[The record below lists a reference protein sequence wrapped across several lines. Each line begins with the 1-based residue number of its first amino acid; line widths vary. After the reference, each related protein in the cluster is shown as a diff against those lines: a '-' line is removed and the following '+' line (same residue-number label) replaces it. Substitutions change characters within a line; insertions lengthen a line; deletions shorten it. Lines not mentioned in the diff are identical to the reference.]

1 MSVGAITAGEA
12 YVSVTCDN
20 SGLVAGL
27 REASS
32 AITSTARKIA
42 SMEDDLT
49 VNVGVEGV
57 DALEKSL
64 RRVESAV
71 GDVVKEVKESAA
83 SATVFATGFF
93 PAIKNAISSATQA
106 LGEFGDAFDK
116 MSGRTG
122 ISTETLSEYA
132 HAAAMCGADISNVEG
147 ALKGMSRYL
156 DDAAIKGGDA
166 KAAFDRLGL
175 SATELLVASPERQF
189 ETIAAAIARIEEPTE
204 RAALAMK
211 IFGDDGQ
218 KLLPLFSS
226 GADGL
231 QAMKEEA
238 RTLGVSLSGEAAA
251 GGAAFVDATTRLQT
265 AVHGAGLAFA
275 ELFAP
280 ALTSI
285 ANGLS
290 KVVSKIATFA
300 RECPVLSGGI
310 ALVVGAFG
318 ALATAATTWNVV
330 GAAVGSSL
338 TALGKTFGLLK
349 VAAVAS
355 CKGIATALS
364 LLSAHPV
371 LAVVAAIGTAVVALK
386 GYQAVRD
393 AALGR
398 NAWGDEAAQALEAG
412 NAMREQDEG
421 RLARLQELAEKQE
434 LTKTEIAE
442 AVSLAAE
449 LKSRYG
455 DVGVEVDALTGKIK
469 IASGAQAELNK
480 RMLEARRKETQ
491 AALDEAKANGADG
504 VIERKI
510 AEEEVG
516 WDEALIGKKRGQSWS
531 DWAFK
536 DWSWH
541 DSTADAKVAI
551 ASGDKNYQA
560 KVAAAKAKNAA
571 EIEKLEAELA
581 GFDAVLNAPE
591 GAASAPGTSG
601 GSSGEASGVAAADG
615 KIAEFLE
622 ASAER
627 VEDADLSPFDRK
639 RDEIRDRGEALKDE
653 MRKALDPDGV
663 VDWSNADSI
672 WNFLSSRPDG
682 AAQIEAFN
690 ARSAQIDAATNA
702 ELAGVDEEER
712 KKANEDA
719 AKAAQ
724 EAAKKEE
731 AALKSVADFEARRA
745 EEGKTNAEK
754 RIDAIRKETA
764 EYKAQL
770 QTLLDLEKAKP
781 EGKRDAAKVAELEG
795 KIASVDAGGK
805 EREGAVLAE
814 AQEAYFEKF
823 ATPFEKYEKAQTELT
838 QALDALRTAQKSG
851 DKATLAA
858 AYERL
863 GVAREKYESAESA
876 VAQKESA
883 AESAAFSP
891 AERVA
896 DGIAAKIE
904 TGSVGTFS
912 AFQAEALAAGY
923 DRKLYEQSRRQTRLL
938 ENIERKTGVAT
949 FS

>member
-27 REASS
+27 QEASAS
-32 AITSTARKIA
+32 IMSTARKIA

-238 RTLGVSLSGEAAA
+238 RALGVSLSGEAAA

-364 LLSAHPV
+364 FLSAHPV

-398 NAWGDEAAQALEAG
+398 NAWSDEAAQALEAG

-421 RLARLQELAEKQE
+421 RLQRLQELAEKQE

-491 AALDEAKANGADG
+491 AALDEAQANGADG

-531 DWAFK
+531 EYFT
-536 DWSWH
+536 SFERYG
-541 DSTADAKVAI
+541 STADAKVAI
-551 ASGDKNYQA
+551 ASGDANFQKQ
-560 KVAAAKAKNAA
+560 VAAAKAKNAA

-581 GFDAVLNAPE
+581 GLDAVLNAPE
-591 GAASAPGTSG
+591 GAASAPATSG
-601 GSSGEASGVAAADG
+601 GSSGEASGVAAVDG

-672 WNFLSSRPDG
+672 WNFFAARPNG
-682 AAQIEAFN
+682 GSEFEAFGT
-690 ARSAQIDAATNA
+690 RLAQIDAATNA
-702 ELAGVDEEER
+702 ELVGVDEEER

-724 EAAKKEE
+724 EAARQEE

-764 EYKAQL
+764 EYKTQL

-805 EREGAVLAE
+805 EREGAVLSE
-814 AQEAYFEKF
+814 AQDAYFEKF

>member
-1 MSVGAITAGEA
+1 
-12 YVSVTCDN
+12 
-20 SGLVAGL
+20 
-27 REASS
+27 
-32 AITSTARKIA
+32 
-42 SMEDDLT
+42 
-49 VNVGVEGV
+49 
-57 DALEKSL
+57 
-64 RRVESAV
+64 
-71 GDVVKEVKESAA
+71 
-83 SATVFATGFF
+83 
-93 PAIKNAISSATQA
+93 
-106 LGEFGDAFDK
+106 
-116 MSGRTG
+116 
-122 ISTETLSEYA
+122 
-132 HAAAMCGADISNVEG
+132 
-147 ALKGMSRYL
+147 
-156 DDAAIKGGDA
+156 
-166 KAAFDRLGL
+166 DRLGL
-175 SATELLVASPERQF
+175 SATELLIASPERQF

-238 RTLGVSLSGEAAA
+238 RALGVSLSGEAAA

-265 AVHGAGLAFA
+265 AVRGAGLAFG

-280 ALTSI
+280 LITET
-285 ANGLS
+285 ANRLAAAVGAMS
-290 KVVSKIATFA
+290 RFA
-300 RECPVLSGGI
+300 RECPILSGAI
-310 ALVVGAFG
+310 ATAVGAFG
-318 ALATAATTWNVV
+318 ALSAAITTWKVV
-330 GAAVGSSL
+330 APTLILSLAALSKAF
-338 TALGKTFGLLK
+338 ALLQT
-349 VAAVAS
+349 AAVAS
-355 CKGIATALS
+355 CRGIQVALTA
-364 LLSAHPV
+364 LSAHPV
-371 LAVVAAIGTAVVALK
+371 AAVALAVGTLCAAVAAYQTAK
-386 GYQAVRD
+386 S
-393 AALGR
+393 AALSGPS
-398 NAWGDEAAQALEAG
+398 WSDEAAQALEAG

-480 RMLEARRKETQ
+480 RMLEAKRRATQ

-531 DWAFK
+531 EYFTSFEWYG
-536 DWSWH
+536 
-541 DSTADAKVAI
+541 STADAKVAI
-551 ASGDKNYQA
+551 ASGDANFQKQ
-560 KVAAAKAKNAA
+560 VAAAKAKNAA

-581 GFDAVLNAPE
+581 GLDAVLDATVD
-591 GAASAPGTSG
+591 AASAPGASG
-601 GSSGEASGVAAADG
+601 GSSGEASGVAAVDG

-639 RDEIRDRGEALKDE
+639 RDEIRNRGEALKDE

-663 VDWSNADSI
+663 VDWSNGDSI

-682 AAQIEAFN
+682 AAQLQAFN
-690 ARSAQIDAATNA
+690 DRTAQIDAATNA

-731 AALKSVADFEARRA
+731 AALQKVADFEARRA
-745 EEGKTNAEK
+745 EEGKSNAEK

-764 EYKAQL
+764 EYKTQL

-781 EGKRDAAKVAELEG
+781 DGERDAKKVAELEG
-795 KIASVDAGGK
+795 MIAGADAAGK

-823 ATPFEKYEKAQTELT
+823 ATPFEKFAKAQEEFRAASREL
-838 QALDALRTAQKSG
+838 REAQESG
-851 DKATLAA
+851 DERRFAA
-858 AYERL
+858 ALEKQ
-863 GVAREKYESAESA
+863 GAARSKFESAESA
-876 VAQKESA
+876 ISRAVGTAQAGATK
-883 AESAAFSP
+883 P
-891 AERVA
+891 
-896 DGIAAKIE
+896 I
-904 TGSVGTFS
+904 VGTFS
-912 AFQAEALAAGY
+912 AYQAAADVYGAAN
-923 DRKLYEQSRRQTRLL
+923 DWEKKAFEESKEQTRLL
-938 ENIERKTGVAT
+938 REIKQKGGAVAT
-949 FS
+949 FAQ

>member
-12 YVSVTCDN
+12 YVSITCDN
-20 SGLVAGL
+20 SELVAGL
-27 REASS
+27 RESS
-32 AITSTARKIA
+32 ASIQATARNVA
-42 SMEDDLT
+42 TMEDALI

-57 DALEKSL
+57 GALE
-64 RRVESAV
+64 SALTRIE
-71 GDVVKEVKESAA
+71 GAVKRTGTEMAA
-83 SATVFATGFF
+83 SFAIAAEAAGSAFQKAKTAVLNAATAF
-93 PAIKNAISSATQA
+93 
-106 LGEFGDAFDK
+106 GEFGDSFDK
-116 MSGRTG
+116 MAGRTG

-156 DDAAIKGGDA
+156 DDAATKGGDA
-166 KAAFDRLGL
+166 KAAFDRLAL

-238 RTLGVSLSGEAAA
+238 RALGVSLSGDAAASAAAYVDASTRLKTAVQGVGLAFSELFTPAITDAANRLAKAFSVVSSFARNFSRLTTVLATA
-251 GGAAFVDATTRLQT
+251 GGAFV
-265 AVHGAGLAFA
+265 
-275 ELFAP
+275 
-280 ALTSI
+280 ALT
-285 ANGLS
+285 
-290 KVVSKIATFA
+290 
-300 RECPVLSGGI
+300 GG
-310 ALVVGAFG
+310 AYAWVVGAGFVSKTLG
-318 ALATAATTWNVV
+318 DLRKAFALLQT
-330 GAAVGSSL
+330 
-338 TALGKTFGLLK
+338 
-349 VAAVAS
+349 AAVAS

-364 LLSAHPV
+364 FLSAHPV

-398 NAWGDEAAQALEAG
+398 NAWSDEAAQALEAG
-412 NAMREQDEG
+412 NAMREQDEQ

-455 DVGVEVDALTGKIK
+455 DVGIEVDALTGKIK
-469 IASGAQAELNK
+469 IAAGAQAELNK
-480 RMLEARRKETQ
+480 RMLETRRKETE
-491 AALDEAKANGADG
+491 AALAEAKANGADG

-516 WDEALIGKKRGQSWS
+516 WDEVLIGKKRGETWGEYFTSFES
-531 DWAFK
+531 
-536 DWSWH
+536 H
-541 DSTADAKVAI
+541 GSTADAKVAI
-551 ASGDKNYQA
+551 ASGDENFQKQ
-560 KVAAAKAKNAA
+560 VAAAKAKNAA

-581 GFDAVLNAPE
+581 GLDAVLNAPE

-601 GSSGEASGVAAADG
+601 GSSGEASGVAAVDG

-682 AAQIEAFN
+682 AAQLQAFN
-690 ARSAQIDAATNA
+690 DRAAQIDAATNA
-702 ELAGVDEEER
+702 ELAGIDEEER

-724 EAAKKEE
+724 EAARQEE

-781 EGKRDAAKVAELEG
+781 DGERDAAKVAELEG

-805 EREGAVLAE
+805 EREGAVLQE

-851 DKATLAA
+851 DEATLAA

-876 VAQKESA
+876 VAQEESA

>member
-27 REASS
+27 REAS
-32 AITSTARKIA
+32 ATITSTARKIA

-57 DALEKSL
+57 DWLEKSL

-71 GDVVKEVKESAA
+71 KDVAKEVEESSA
-83 SATVFATGFF
+83 SATLFAAGFF
-93 PAIKNAISSATQA
+93 GGLKSLVASTTKA
-106 LGEFGDAFDK
+106 LGEFGSAFAK
-116 MSGRTG
+116 MELRTG
-122 ISTETLSEYA
+122 VSATTLSEYA
-132 HAAAMCGADISNVEG
+132 YAAELAGAEISNVEG
-147 ALKGMSRYL
+147 AIKGMQSYL
-156 DDAAIKGGDA
+156 TDAASGGADA
-166 KAAFDRLGL
+166 AEKFARLGL
-175 SATELLVASPERQF
+175 SVESLARLSPEAQF
-189 ETIAAAIARIEEPTE
+189 EAISLAIAGVVDPTE
-204 RAALAMK
+204 RAALAMAV
-211 IFGDDGQ
+211 FGDDGQ
-218 KLLPLFSS
+218 ALLPMFAE
-226 GADGL
+226 GVVGL
-231 QAMKEEA
+231 QAMREEA
-238 RTLGVSLSGEAAA
+238 RAFGVSALDEATA
-251 GGAAFVDATTRLQT
+251 GAEEFTAATTRLRT
-265 AVHGAGLAFA
+265 AVRGAGLAFA
-275 ELFAP
+275 EVWTPAITGFANWLADMVAWVSNASRQFP
-280 ALTSI
+280 ALT
-285 ANGLS
+285 G
-290 KVVSKIATFA
+290 VATGA
-300 RECPVLSGGI
+300 AA
-310 ALVVGAFG
+310 ALG
-318 ALATAATTWNVV
+318 ALGAGVTACNVV
-330 GAAVGSSL
+330 APTFCSSL
-338 TALGKTFGLLK
+338 AAMRT
-349 VAAVAS
+349 AAVAS
-355 CKGIATALS
+355 CKGIATALTF
-364 LLSAHPV
+364 LSAHPV
-371 LAVVAAIGTAVVALK
+371 VAVVAAIGAATA
-386 GYQAVRD
+386 AVGLYLATRD
-393 AALGR
+393 DGLGKK
-398 NAWGDEAAQALEAG
+398 WSDEAAQALEAG

-455 DVGVEVDALTGKIK
+455 DVGIEVDALTGKIK

-480 RMLEARRKETQ
+480 RMLEAKRKETQ

-536 DWSWH
+536 DWSRY

-551 ASGDKNYQA
+551 ASGDENFQKQ
-560 KVAAAKAKNAA
+560 VAAAEAKNAA
-571 EIEKLEAELA
+571 EIERLEAELA
-581 GFDAVLNAPE
+581 GLDAVLDAPVD
-591 GAASAPGTSG
+591 AASAPGTSG
-601 GSSGEASGVAAADG
+601 GSSGEASGVAAVDG

-639 RDEIRDRGEALKDE
+639 RDEIRNRGEALKDE

-663 VDWSNADSI
+663 VDWSNGDSI

-682 AAQIEAFN
+682 AAQLQAFN
-690 ARSAQIDAATNA
+690 DRTAQIDAATNA

-731 AALKSVADFEARRA
+731 AALQKVADFEARRA
-745 EEGKTNAEK
+745 EEGKTNVEK

-764 EYKAQL
+764 EYKTQL

-781 EGKRDAAKVAELEG
+781 DGERDAAKVAELEE
-795 KIASVDAGGK
+795 KIAGADAAGK

-823 ATPFEKYEKAQTELT
+823 ASPFEKFAKAQEEFRAASREL
-838 QALDALRTAQKSG
+838 REAQESG
-851 DKATLAA
+851 DERRFAA
-858 AYERL
+858 ALEKQ
-863 GVAREKYESAESA
+863 GAARSKFESAESA
-876 VAQKESA
+876 ISQAVGTAQAGATK
-883 AESAAFSP
+883 P
-891 AERVA
+891 
-896 DGIAAKIE
+896 I
-904 TGSVGTFS
+904 VGTFS
-912 AFQAEALAAGY
+912 AYQAAADVYGAANDLEKKALDEA
-923 DRKLYEQSRRQTRLL
+923 KEQTRLL
-938 ENIERKTGVAT
+938 REIKQKGGAVAT
-949 FS
+949 FA

>member
-27 REASS
+27 QEAS
-32 AITSTARKIA
+32 ATIASTARKIA

-49 VNVGVEGV
+49 VSVGVEGV
-57 DALEKSL
+57 DWLEKSL
-64 RRVESAV
+64 RRVESATKKIA
-71 GDVVKEVKESAA
+71 DEVRESSA
-83 SATVFATGFF
+83 SATLFAAGFF
-93 PAIKNAISSATQA
+93 SGIKNLVAATSKA
-106 LGEFGDAFDK
+106 LGEFGDSFDK
-116 MSGRTG
+116 MAGRTG
-122 ISTETLSEYA
+122 LSTETLSEYA

-156 DDAAIKGGDA
+156 DDAATKGGDA

-175 SATELLVASPERQF
+175 SATELLIASPERQF

-231 QAMKEEA
+231 QAMKEDA
-238 RTLGVSLSGEAAA
+238 RALGVSLSGEAAA

-265 AVHGAGLAFA
+265 AVRGAGLAFG

-280 ALTSI
+280 LITET
-285 ANGLS
+285 ANRLAAAVGA
-290 KVVSKIATFA
+290 VSRFA
-300 RECPVLSGGI
+300 RECPYLSGAI
-310 ALVVGAFG
+310 ATAVGAFG
-318 ALATAATTWNVV
+318 ALSAAITTWKVV
-330 GAAVGSSL
+330 APTLFSSL
-338 TALGKTFGLLK
+338 AALSKAFALLRT
-349 VAAVAS
+349 AAVAS
-355 CKGIATALS
+355 CRGIQVALTA
-364 LLSAHPV
+364 LSAHPV
-371 LAVVAAIGTAVVALK
+371 AAVALAVGTLCAAVAAYQTAK
-386 GYQAVRD
+386 S
-393 AALGR
+393 AALSGPS
-398 NAWGDEAAQALEAG
+398 WSDEAAQALEAG

-455 DVGVEVDALTGKIK
+455 DVGIEVDALTGKIK

-480 RMLEARRKETQ
+480 RMLEARRKETE
-491 AALDEAKANGADG
+491 AALAEAKANGADG

-551 ASGDKNYQA
+551 ARGDENFQK
-560 KVAAAKAKNAA
+560 KVAAAEAKNAA

-581 GFDAVLNAPE
+581 GLDAVLNAPE

-601 GSSGEASGVAAADG
+601 GSGSDAATNPLGGAVDEYVAAAQEEVD
-615 KIAEFLE
+615 
-622 ASAER
+622 
-627 VEDADLSPFDRK
+627 DAKLSPLEK
-639 RDEIRDRGEALKDE
+639 KIDEIRDKGEALKDE
-653 MRKALDPDGV
+653 LRKALAPDL
-663 VDWSNADSI
+663 DWTNADAVAA
-672 WNFLSSRPDG
+672 WWETNPDAAGTFLDES
-682 AAQIEAFN
+682 
-690 ARSAQIDAATNA
+690 ARIDAATEA
-702 ELAGVDEEER
+702 RVQTARDEDAAATQ

-724 EAAKKEE
+724 EAARQEK
-731 AALKSVADFEARRA
+731 AALKSVADFEAKRA

-764 EYKAQL
+764 EYKKQL
-770 QTLLDLEKAKP
+770 QVLLDLEKAKP
-781 EGKRDAAKVAELEG
+781 EGERDAAKVAELEG
-795 KIASVDAGGK
+795 KIAGVDATGK
-805 EREGAVLAE
+805 EREGAVLQE
-814 AQEAYFEKF
+814 AQDAYFEKF
-823 ATPFEKYEKAQTELT
+823 ATPFEKYEKAQAELT

-851 DKATLAA
+851 DEATLAA

-863 GVAREKYESAESA
+863 GVAREKYESTESA
-876 VAQKESA
+876 VAQEESA

>member
-1 MSVGAITAGEA
+1 MRN
-12 YVSVTCDN
+12 D
-20 SGLVAGL
+20 
-27 REASS
+27 R
-32 AITSTARKIA
+32 
-42 SMEDDLT
+42 
-49 VNVGVEGV
+49 
-57 DALEKSL
+57 
-64 RRVESAV
+64 
-71 GDVVKEVKESAA
+71 
-83 SATVFATGFF
+83 
-93 PAIKNAISSATQA
+93 
-106 LGEFGDAFDK
+106 
-116 MSGRTG
+116 
-122 ISTETLSEYA
+122 
-132 HAAAMCGADISNVEG
+132 
-147 ALKGMSRYL
+147 
-156 DDAAIKGGDA
+156 GGDRANRRADGARGARDENLWRRRA
-166 KAAFDRLGL
+166 KAPAAF
-175 SATELLVASPERQF
+175 QF
-189 ETIAAAIARIEEPTE
+189 RRG
-204 RAALAMK
+204 RAPSDE
-211 IFGDDGQ
+211 GG
-218 KLLPLFSS
+218 
-226 GADGL
+226 GAG
-231 QAMKEEA
+231 
-238 RTLGVSLSGEAAA
+238 LGVSLSGEAAA

-355 CKGIATALS
+355 CKVIATALS
-364 LLSAHPV
+364 FLSAHPV

-398 NAWGDEAAQALEAG
+398 NAWSDEAAQALEAG

-421 RLARLQELAEKQE
+421 RLQRLQELAEKQA

-442 AVSLAAE
+442 AVSLAAV

-491 AALDEAKANGADG
+491 AALDEARANAGDG

-551 ASGDKNYQA
+551 AEGDENYQR

-581 GFDAVLNAPE
+581 GLDAVLNAPVD
-591 GAASAPGTSG
+591 AASAPGTSG
-601 GSSGEASGVAAADG
+601 GSGGEASGVAAVDG

-639 RDEIRDRGEALKDE
+639 RDEIRDRGEALKYE

-682 AAQIEAFN
+682 AAQLQAFN
-690 ARSAQIDAATNA
+690 DRTAQIDAATNA
-702 ELAGVDEEER
+702 ELAVVDEEER

-719 AKAAQ
+719 TKAAQ
-724 EAAKKEE
+724 EATKKEE
-731 AALKSVADFEARRA
+731 AALQKVADFEAKRA
-745 EEGKTNAEK
+745 EEKKSNAEK

-764 EYKAQL
+764 EYQKQL
-770 QTLLDLEKAKP
+770 QVLFDLE
-781 EGKRDAAKVAELEG
+781 
-795 KIASVDAGGK
+795 
-805 EREGAVLAE
+805 
-814 AQEAYFEKF
+814 
-823 ATPFEKYEKAQTELT
+823 
-838 QALDALRTAQKSG
+838 
-851 DKATLAA
+851 
-858 AYERL
+858 
-863 GVAREKYESAESA
+863 
-876 VAQKESA
+876 
-883 AESAAFSP
+883 
-891 AERVA
+891 
-896 DGIAAKIE
+896 
-904 TGSVGTFS
+904 
-912 AFQAEALAAGY
+912 
-923 DRKLYEQSRRQTRLL
+923 
-938 ENIERKTGVAT
+938 
-949 FS
+949 

>member
-1 MSVGAITAGEA
+1 MSAGAITAGEA

-20 SGLVAGL
+20 AELVAGL
-27 REASS
+27 RESS
-32 AITSTARKIA
+32 ATIQTTARNVA
-42 SMEDDLT
+42 AMEDALT

-57 DALEKSL
+57 AALE
-64 RRVESAV
+64 SALTRIE
-71 GDVVKEVKESAA
+71 GAVKRTGTEMVAAFAIAAEAAGTAFRKIKTAVLNGA
-83 SATVFATGFF
+83 SAF
-93 PAIKNAISSATQA
+93 
-106 LGEFGDAFDK
+106 GEFGDSFEK
-116 MSGRTG
+116 MTGRTG
-122 ISTETLSEYA
+122 ISAATLSEYA

-147 ALKGMSRYL
+147 ALKGMSTYL
-156 DDAAIKGGDA
+156 DDAANGSADA
-166 KAAFDRLGL
+166 AETFARLGVD
-175 SATELLVASPERQF
+175 VAALTRLSPEARF
-189 ETIAAAIARIEEPTE
+189 EALAAAVAEVVDPTE

-238 RTLGVSLSGEAAA
+238 RELGVSLSDEAAT
-251 GGAAFVDATTRLQT
+251 GAAAYVDATTRLKT
-265 AVHGAGLAFA
+265 AVQGVGLAFS

-280 ALTSI
+280 AITFV
-285 ANGLS
+285 ANRLAEA
-290 KVVSKIATFA
+290 VAAVSSFA
-300 RECPVLSGGI
+300 RSCPALTGILATTGGAFT
-310 ALVVGAFG
+310 ALTAGAYGWVVGAGFVRKTLGDLRKALALLQTAAIAAGRAINVLWTSLRANPVAGTVLAIG
-318 ALATAATTWNVV
+318 AATAALGLYLATRDD
-330 GAAVGSSL
+330 G
-338 TALGKTFGLLK
+338 LGKK
-349 VAAVAS
+349 WS
-355 CKGIATALS
+355 
-364 LLSAHPV
+364 
-371 LAVVAAIGTAVVALK
+371 
-386 GYQAVRD
+386 
-393 AALGR
+393 
-398 NAWGDEAAQALEAG
+398 DEAAQALEAG

-455 DVGVEVDALTGKIK
+455 DVGIEVDALTGKIK

-480 RMLEARRKETQ
+480 RMLEAKRRETQ
-491 AALDEAKANGADG
+491 AALDEARANGADG

-536 DWSWH
+536 DWTRYG
-541 DSTADAKVAI
+541 STADMKVAI
-551 ASGDKNYQA
+551 ASGDENFQKQ
-560 KVAAAKAKNAA
+560 VAAAKAKNAA

-581 GFDAVLNAPE
+581 GLDAVLDAPVD
-591 GAASAPGTSG
+591 AASAPGTSG
-601 GSSGEASGVAAADG
+601 GSSGEASGVAAVDG

-682 AAQIEAFN
+682 AAQLQAFN
-690 ARSAQIDAATNA
+690 DRTAQIDAATNA

-731 AALKSVADFEARRA
+731 AALQKVADFEARRA
-745 EEGKTNAEK
+745 EEGKSNAEK

-764 EYKAQL
+764 EYKTQL

-781 EGKRDAAKVAELEG
+781 DGERDAKKVAELEG
-795 KIASVDAGGK
+795 KIAGADAAGK

-823 ATPFEKYEKAQTELT
+823 ATPFEKFAKAQEEFRAASREL
-838 QALDALRTAQKSG
+838 REAQESG
-851 DKATLAA
+851 DERRFAA
-858 AYERL
+858 ALEKQ
-863 GVAREKYESAESA
+863 GAARSKFESAESA
-876 VAQKESA
+876 ISRAVGTTQAGATK
-883 AESAAFSP
+883 P
-891 AERVA
+891 
-896 DGIAAKIE
+896 I
-904 TGSVGTFS
+904 VGTFS
-912 AFQAEALAAGY
+912 AYQAAADVYGAANDWEKKAFDEA
-923 DRKLYEQSRRQTRLL
+923 KEQTRLL
-938 ENIERKTGVAT
+938 REIERKGGAVAT
-949 FS
+949 FA

>member
-27 REASS
+27 QEASAS
-32 AITSTARKIA
+32 IMSTARKIA

-156 DDAAIKGGDA
+156 DDAATKGGDA

-238 RTLGVSLSGEAAA
+238 RALGVSLSGEAAA

-338 TALGKTFGLLK
+338 TALGKTFGLSK

-421 RLARLQELAEKQE
+421 RLQRLQELAEKQE

-480 RMLEARRKETQ
+480 RMLEAKRKETQ
-491 AALDEAKANGADG
+491 AALDEARANAGDG
-504 VIERKI
+504 VIEKKI

-516 WDEALIGKKRGQSWS
+516 WDEALIGKKRGETWGEYFTS
-531 DWAFK
+531 FERY
-536 DWSWH
+536 
-541 DSTADAKVAI
+541 DSAADAKIAI

-560 KVAAAKAKNAA
+560 KVAAAKAKNEA

-581 GFDAVLNAPE
+581 GLDAVLNAPVD
-591 GAASAPGTSG
+591 APGTSG
-601 GSSGEASGVAAADG
+601 GSSGEASGVAAVDG

-639 RDEIRDRGEALKDE
+639 RDEIRNRGEALKDE

-682 AAQIEAFN
+682 AAQLEAFN
-690 ARSAQIDAATNA
+690 ARAAQIDAATNA
-702 ELAGVDEEER
+702 ELAVVDEEER

-724 EAAKKEE
+724 EAARQEE
-731 AALKSVADFEARRA
+731 AALQKVAVFEARRA

-805 EREGAVLAE
+805 EREGAVLQE

-851 DKATLAA
+851 DEATLAA

-863 GVAREKYESAESA
+863 GVVREKYESAESA
-876 VAQKESA
+876 VAQEESA

-904 TGSVGTFS
+904 TGSAGTFS

>member
-12 YVSVTCDN
+12 YVSITCDN
-20 SGLVAGL
+20 SELVAGL
-27 REASS
+27 RESS
-32 AITSTARKIA
+32 ATIQATAQNVA
-42 SMEDDLT
+42 AAEDALT

-57 DALEKSL
+57 GALESALSKVENAIG
-64 RRVESAV
+64 RVQ
-71 GDVVKEVKESAA
+71 KEVKES
-83 SATVFATGFF
+83 SATL
-93 PAIKNAISSATQA
+93 AIFSSGV
-106 LGEFGDAFDK
+106 LGGLKDAVASTCSAFGTFGDSFNK
-116 MSGRTG
+116 MALRTG
-122 ISTETLSEYA
+122 LSTETLSEYA

-156 DDAAIKGGDA
+156 DDAATKGGDA

-175 SATELLVASPERQF
+175 SATELLDASPERQF
-189 ETIAAAIARIEEPTE
+189 ETVAAAIAGIDDSTT

-231 QAMKEEA
+231 QAMREEA
-238 RTLGVSLSGEAAA
+238 RALGVSMSGEAAN
-251 GGAAFVDATTRLQT
+251 GAAEFVDATTRLQT
-265 AVHGAGLAFA
+265 SMRGVALTCAEVLSPLVTKLANGVASTVGWISRLTREVPLLNGVLATTGGVFAVLTTGAFA
-275 ELFAP
+275 WDAVAANVRRTVGNLDVAFK
-280 ALTSI
+280 ALN
-285 ANGLS
+285 A
-290 KVVSKIATFA
+290 
-300 RECPVLSGGI
+300 
-310 ALVVGAFG
+310 
-318 ALATAATTWNVV
+318 
-330 GAAVGSSL
+330 AAVGAGRGIRVL
-338 TALGKTFGLLK
+338 WTALSANP
-349 VAAVAS
+349 VAAVA
-355 CKGIATALS
+355 
-364 LLSAHPV
+364 
-371 LAVVAAIGTAVVALK
+371 LAVGALTAAVAIYFET
-386 GYQAVRD
+386 RD
-393 AALGR
+393 AGLGKK
-398 NAWGDEAAQALEAG
+398 WSDEAAGALEAG

-480 RMLEARRKETQ
+480 RMLEARRKETE
-491 AALDEAKANGADG
+491 AALAEAKANAEEG

-510 AEEEVG
+510 AKEEVG
-516 WDEALIGKKRGQSWS
+516 WAETAIGKRRDQTWGDYFTS
-531 DWAFK
+531 F
-536 DWSWH
+536 
-541 DSTADAKVAI
+541 DSYKTTADLQVAI
-551 ASGDKNYQA
+551 ASGDENFQKQ
-560 KVAAAKAKNAA
+560 VAAAKAKNAA

-581 GFDAVLNAPE
+581 GLDAVLNAPSTDAE
-591 GAASAPGTSG
+591 NSGTLNASD
-601 GSSGEASGVAAADG
+601 GETSGVAAVDG

-653 MRKALDPDGV
+653 MRKALDPVGV

-682 AAQIEAFN
+682 AAQLQAFN
-690 ARSAQIDAATNA
+690 DRTAQIDAATNA

-712 KKANEDA
+712 KKAEEDA

-724 EAAKKEE
+724 EAAKQEA

-745 EEGKTNAEK
+745 EENKSNAEK

-764 EYKAQL
+764 EYKTQL
-770 QTLLDLEKAKP
+770 QTLLALEKAKP
-781 EGKRDAAKVAELEG
+781 DGERDEKKVAELEG
-795 KIASVDAGGK
+795 RIAGADATGK

-823 ATPFEKYEKAQTELT
+823 ATPFEKYEKAQAELT

-851 DKATLAA
+851 DDATLAA

-876 VAQKESA
+876 VAREESA